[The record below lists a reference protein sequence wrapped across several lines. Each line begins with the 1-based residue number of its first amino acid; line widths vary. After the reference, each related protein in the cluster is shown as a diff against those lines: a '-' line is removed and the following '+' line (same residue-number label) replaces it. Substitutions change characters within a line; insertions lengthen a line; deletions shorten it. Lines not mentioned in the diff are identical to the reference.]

1 MTELTPKR
9 RRIRSSKWSSLVTTS
24 NRGYDL
30 VLRDGIRRGK
40 ILYSVVLDKSDWF
53 IRTRSLSTSDYAIL
67 RMCKFLDYDR
77 QTKTFTIRDPLVV
90 GYLAKMGV
98 KPTVVVRNTTLP
110 CNS

>member
-40 ILYSVVLDKSDWF
+40 ILYSLVLDQHDWF
-53 IRTRSLSTSDYAIL
+53 IRTRGITKSDYAIL
-67 RMCKFLDYDR
+67 RMCKFLDYSR
-77 QTKTFTIRDPLVV
+77 LTKTFTIRDPLVV

-98 KPTVVVRNTTLP
+98 KPTVVRSTTLP